1 MCSAVLLALITLVPS
16 VAGLPPA
23 AQPPSPPSGGT
34 GSGSATS
41 PGDVSSGVDPALI
54 PLPIPQTVPEM
65 LDQLRARTSQIGA
78 LIEKGLFADVY
89 VPAFQAKDVALA
101 LEAHEKELP
110 LDKQRVAE
118 PAIAK
123 LVRAAYLLDAFG
135 DLGNKQQISAAYVE
149 FSAASKDILSVFPRG
164 SR

>member
-1 MCSAVLLALITLVPS
+1 MCSAVFLALITLVPS
-16 VAGLPPA
+16 VASLPPA
-23 AQPPSPPSGGT
+23 AQPPPPPSGGT

-41 PGDVSSGVDPALI
+41 SGDVSSGVDPALI
-54 PLPIPQTVPEM
+54 PLPIPQTVPAM

-110 LDKQRVAE
+110 LDILDCLCRFHHAKKTREGWAFVDGVGKRAFVAPDDPRHPRHR
-118 PAIAK
+118 PAA
-123 LVRAAYLLDAFG
+123 
-135 DLGNKQQISAAYVE
+135 
-149 FSAASKDILSVFPRG
+149 
-164 SR
+164 